1 MELSYPLAMA
11 VGGFGLTD
19 DEVPGHGGENE
30 GFGEVGEV
38 AGAVSARGIGP
49 RWLAVGE
56 SGRRLEFCHGD
67 FQF

>member
-1 MELSYPLAMA
+1 ME
-11 VGGFGLTD
+11 VGGSFGLAGHD
-19 DEVPGHGGENE
+19 VPGHGSRNE

-38 AGAVSARGIGP
+38 ASVVSSRGIGP
-49 RWLAVGE
+49 RRLALGE